1 MTFNSFKNNQEK
13 TVLVTLNGATASKR
27 TKNKIRNNGPRF
39 IQAFP
44 KVNRPGEVFLKSFL
58 VNGWTG
64 WVPEKEIIIH
74 ELDVF
79 DE

>member
-1 MTFNSFKNNQEK
+1 MVFNSFKNYEEK
-13 TVLVTLNGATASKR
+13 TVLVTINGATASKR
-27 TKNKIRNNGPRF
+27 TRNRIRNNGPRF

-44 KVNRPGEVFLKSFL
+44 KNNRPGEVFLKSL
-58 VNGWTG
+58 LGKGWTG
-64 WVPEKEIIIH
+64 WVPEREIKIH